1 MKHILITIIT
11 AVLLLGFGPS
21 VGIHQAG
28 REGNIESGKQ
38 HIVTGK
44 DVNAKDNLKSTSL
57 HFAAH
62 EGRGTFEYCTTIS

>member
-11 AVLLLGFGPS
+11 VVLFLGCGPS
-21 VGIHQAG
+21 GGIHQAG
-28 REGNIESGKQ
+28 REGNTESRKQ

-44 DVNAKDNLKSTSL
+44 DVNAKGNSKSTPF
-57 HFAAH
+57 HFAAR